1 MPRPFKGF
9 GRRKSIANELADAPE
24 EPAGGSVSSFKVF
37 ERPPVDPGSKS
48 FDGGL
53 KYAKALKVPTARPN
67 TSHLE
72 DDNMFDHLGKNR

>member
-9 GRRKSIANELADAPE
+9 GRRKSTANDLDDGPE
-24 EPAGGSVSSFKVF
+24 DPVGGSVSSFKVF
-37 ERPPVDPGSKS
+37 ERPVDGGSKS

-53 KYAKALKVPTARPN
+53 KYAKALNGPTARPN

-72 DDNMFDHLGKNR
+72 EDNMFDNLGKNR

>member
-9 GRRKSIANELADAPE
+9 GRRKSTPNELEDAPE

-37 ERPPVDPGSKS
+37 ERPVDGGSKS

-53 KYAKALKVPTARPN
+53 KYAKALNVPTARPN

-72 DDNMFDHLGKNR
+72 DDNMFGHLGKNR